1 MTLNQ
6 LRYIIEVADT
16 GSMTTA
22 AKNLFIAQP
31 SLSKAVAELEKE
43 WG

>member
-6 LRYIIEVADT
+6 LKYIIEIAET

-31 SLSKAVAELEKE
+31 
-43 WG
+43 